1 MEKAKHSV
9 EFEAEV
15 GGDGKVHFSRAVA
28 GELSLVRGA
37 KVTVRIVGGVLSK
50 KLTARNVS
58 NEEIERIGK
67 VQFEDREH
75 IVRFLSSEGKLSD
88 NNAFRK
94 RIEGFA
100 A

>member
-1 MEKAKHSV
+1 M
-9 EFEAEV
+9 
-15 GGDGKVHFSRAVA
+15 
-28 GELSLVRGA
+28 
-37 KVTVRIVGGVLSK
+37 
-50 KLTARNVS
+50 S

-94 RIEGFA
+94 RMRRVCCIEQSKNYAVDTDVLLQNISSIARELTFTECNECFCYDGF
-100 A
+100 